1 MAELT
6 KLEDKLGEV
15 LGLAQAAQDATKK
28 VARMIDDK
36 TIGQTLARMHD
47 EAAETERRCTDVA
60 SGKDGKKTAI
70 LGKART
76 TKAEA
81 KEMMATYLGEDA
93 EGLDG
98 LEFLSMAEAG
108 EVAYVEILGT
118 LRDSLP
124 DLNGWAESSTMEA
137 LSRARTLGAIVD
149 RVSEAIVEKT
159 EPAPEVSQDVATSTW
174 GPSLSPLKGG
184 EGNTAHPTWMPLRAM
199 NSGKASL
206 ALALRMTSV
215 VNRRSSSHCCSTS

>member
-28 VARMIDDK
+28 VARLVDDR
-36 TIGQTLARMHD
+36 TIRESLARMHD
-47 EAAETERRCTDVA
+47 EAAETERRCADVA
-60 SGKDGKKTAI
+60 SGRDGKKTAI

-81 KEMMATYLGEDA
+81 KEMMSTYLGDDA

-108 EVAYVEILGT
+108 EVAHVEILGT
-118 LRDSLP
+118 LGRTASDAAVVHLVTWALP
-124 DLNGWAESSTMEA
+124 IQERHLATVRESGVRLAASEDP
-137 LSRARTLGAIVD
+137 GA
-149 RVSEAIVEKT
+149 
-159 EPAPEVSQDVATSTW
+159 PA
-174 GPSLSPLKGG
+174 
-184 EGNTAHPTWMPLRAM
+184 
-199 NSGKASL
+199 
-206 ALALRMTSV
+206 
-215 VNRRSSSHCCSTS
+215 